1 MSSQFKLSMSSWSYL
16 PLISSGE
23 LTQKKWIE
31 LCQQLRLDGVE
42 LLDIHFPSLNK
53 DYLDQL
59 KNQLAQLGLEVA
71 CCSVS
76 NDFGKAELKDRQES
90 EKLVEKWIELAR
102 WFGTDTLR
110 IFAGWPGEQNPEK
123 YEQEKSRL
131 WQEMI
136 ERIAHLSE
144 KAEKSGVVLALE
156 NHNHLGFTKTVDD
169 LLKILRQV
177 NSPWLRV
184 CLDTGDYLVD
194 TSESNGFSA
203 LEQALEYAKII
214 HAKFYQV
221 DEESGDLKQDWLK
234 ILSLL
239 KSRGWAGYLSIEYE
253 GAEPGDEVPKAVRFL
268 QKHLTS

>member
-1 MSSQFKLSMSSWSYL
+1 MSSQFKLSMSSWSYH

-76 NDFGKAELKDRQES
+76 NDF
-90 EKLVEKWIELAR
+90 
-102 WFGTDTLR
+102 
-110 IFAGWPGEQNPEK
+110 GWPGEQNPEK